1 MEAPLIELRLRRVGN
16 SYGVILPK
24 EALEALG
31 IESKAGVKLSLA
43 KLADGQGIELRHI
56 DEKFETKLALL
67 RDTMKRYKNTLRAL
81 AK

>member
-1 MEAPLIELRLRRVGN
+1 MDAPLIELSLRRVGN

-31 IESKAGVKLSLA
+31 IQSKAGVKLSLA
-43 KLADGQGIELRHI
+43 KLPDGQGLKLRHI
-56 DEKFETKLALL
+56 DEKFEKKLALM

>member
-16 SYGVILPK
+16 SLGVILPK

-31 IESKAGVKLSLA
+31 IESKEGA
-43 KLADGQGIELRHI
+43 KLALSRLADGRGLELRHV
-56 DEKFETKLALL
+56 DEKFAKKLALL
-67 RDTMKRYKNTLRAL
+67 RDTMKRFKNALREL